1 MASDQFKPQSLR
13 PKLVW
18 PRLNLRLELMLGIF
32 SFLLA
37 ILVFYLPAPPQGNT
51 LKQIRNA
58 AAVVIFVAPV
68 LIPILIWAVQ
78 LIIVT
83 LQRARYYSYLYEYI
97 EQQANEIEELK
108 QSVSDILQ
116 KNPEISEIEIQA
128 ASYIKSQIYISI
140 ETKLSLH
147 INDFIG
153 VIDRDGRLMGFF
165 KITEK
170 KKRVYYA
177 VATSGIDP
185 LWKGYIVENGH
196 VTMFP
201 DLVAIYVPQ
210 GENHERIR
218 ANIR

>member
-1 MASDQFKPQSLR
+1 MASDEFKPQSLK
-13 PKLVW
+13 PKLAW

-37 ILVFYLPAPPQGNT
+37 ILVFYWPTPPQGNT
-51 LKQIRNA
+51 LKQIRSA
-58 AAVVIFVAPV
+58 AAIIIFVAPI
-68 LIPILIWAVQ
+68 LIPIAIWAVQ
-78 LIIVT
+78 IIITTVR
-83 LQRARYYSYLYEYI
+83 RARYYSYLYEYI
-97 EQQANEIEELK
+97 ERQANEIEELK

-116 KNPEISEIEIQA
+116 KYPEISEIEIQA
-128 ASYIKSQIYISI
+128 ASYIKNQIYISVD
-140 ETKLSLH
+140 TKLSLH
-147 INDFIG
+147 INDVIG
-153 VIDRDGRLMGFF
+153 VIDKYGTLMGVF

-218 ANIR
+218 TNNR